1 MLDEMFKTKRAR
13 SSERRQVGAYEV
25 EVRAEEERECGY
37 RHSGE
42 GGCGLYLVSDGIG
55 MHCDRLPF
63 ILLNSEGE
71 PIKHFRGVKEI
82 DPLELFHDNAEPI
95 KDACTG
101 LCAYCPMG
109 GMRQN
114 YGIIQFVGGDNYSID
129 GFNSEASRMGISRRI
144 SDVPNSFVF
153 GQHWVYLA
161 HLDGGSYLNPLS
173 GQMERA
179 PAIFKVFKPRL
190 EIVIDDPN
198 AIPDRA
204 KELKDRYGAN
214 ATIVKVVP
222 I

>member
-1 MLDEMFKTKRAR
+1 MGKSEYTKITD
-13 SSERRQVGAYEV
+13 GYEV
-25 EVRAEEERECGY
+25 SVRAEPERECGR
-37 RHSGE
+37 RHAGPD
-42 GGCGLYLVSDGIG
+42 GCGLYLVSDGIG

-109 GMRQN
+109 GARMN
-114 YGIIQFVGGDNYSID
+114 YALLNFVGQDNYSLD
-129 GFNSEASRMGISRRI
+129 QFNSEASRMGISRRI